1 MTASTSRPISKNAS
15 AKAAADSEAPRS
27 KGVRTRLRSMTG
39 YAQAQTGE
47 DGWNLQVSVRG
58 VNHRFLDLHLRVP
71 EGFEPLEP
79 RIRQIVRERV
89 RRGHLDVTL
98 RYDLAGPAA
107 VGVNHEVAAA
117 YLQAVSELRKQF
129 GIHSEPDLAGIL
141 RLPGVIGAAALSVE
155 EDLAKLEA
163 ALARC
168 LGEAL
173 DKLNVMREEEGETL
187 RREMSTRLAAIS
199 SMATQVEPLAAAA
212 RPAFARRLELRL
224 KDLLAESSV
233 DPARLAQEAA
243 LAAERGDVSEELARL
258 ASHTAQF
265 ESLLSDAAD
274 AGKKLDF
281 LLQEMQREAN
291 TLLSKTPGN
300 EEGGLEIT
308 RLALEIKS
316 EIEKLREQV
325 QNIE

>member
-1 MTASTSRPISKNAS
+1 MTASTPSATPVDSKVPAT
-15 AKAAADSEAPRS
+15 
-27 KGVRTRLRSMTG
+27 KGARVRLRSMTG

-47 DGWNLQVSVRG
+47 SGWNLRVSVRS

-79 RIRQIVRERV
+79 RIRQIVRDRV

-98 RYDLAGPAA
+98 RYDLAGATA
-107 VGVNHEVAAA
+107 VAVNQEVATA
-117 YLQAVSELRKQF
+117 YLQAVNDLRKKF
-129 GIHSEPDLAGIL
+129 GIQTEPDVAGIL
-141 RLPGVIGAAALSVE
+141 RLPGVIGAAAVSIE
-155 EDLAKLEA
+155 EELTKLEA

-173 DKLNVMREEEGETL
+173 DKLNRMREEEGEVL
-187 RREMSTRLAAIS
+187 RRDMSARLAAIS
-199 SMATQVEPLAAAA
+199 RLALQVEPLAAAA

-224 KDLLAESSV
+224 KDLLAESQV

-265 ESLLSDAAD
+265 ESLLGDAAD

-316 EIEKLREQV
+316 EIEKIREQV